1 MMQMSLFNVD
11 TEYHKLK
18 IKVKKKCSNCMHPL
32 QFFIKAMAAHSAT
45 YLWKDLLW
53 PEFVAKK

>member
-18 IKVKKKCSNCMHPL
+18 IKVKKKQCSNCMHPL

-45 YLWKDLLW
+45 YL
-53 PEFVAKK
+53 